1 MKELSLV
8 DRLLDEV
15 QEEYDFDGAMPLYMF
30 AWSLAGLGLDR
41 SDPEFAGI
49 CRRAYDAFV
58 ERHPDL
64 QLVWV
69 PWPIDVGMARVV
81 DPGTPIDL
89 DGDPD
94 TPVDTPLMALVAP
107 GDLPG

>member
-1 MKELSLV
+1 M

-15 QEEYDFDGAMPLYMF
+15 QEEYDFDGVLPLYMF

-41 SDPEFAGI
+41 SDPAFAGI
-49 CRRAYDAFV
+49 CRKAYDTFV

-69 PWPIDVGMARVV
+69 PWPIDTATARAAE
-81 DPGTPIDL
+81 PGTPIEL
-89 DGDPD
+89 DGDPEA
-94 TPVDTPLMALVAP
+94 PANRPLLALVGAEASFAER
-107 GDLPG
+107 